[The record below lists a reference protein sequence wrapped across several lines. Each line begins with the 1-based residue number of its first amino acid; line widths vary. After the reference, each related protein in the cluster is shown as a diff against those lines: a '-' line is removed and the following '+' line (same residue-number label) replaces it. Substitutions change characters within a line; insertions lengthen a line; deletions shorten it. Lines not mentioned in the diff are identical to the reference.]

1 MDLATSVK
9 VCFKKYA
16 TFEGRAQRSEFWYFY
31 LFLLLLG
38 ICTIIIDTG
47 VLGHSIEEEYTPIIT
62 LASVITLIPSFSVS
76 ARRLHDINRSGWW
89 VLLYITIIGIIL
101 LIVWYATEGEK
112 KKNRFGSPIKIK

>member
-38 ICTIIIDTG
+38 ICTMIIDVG
-47 VLGHSIEEEYTPIIT
+47 VLGHSIEEEYTPINT
-62 LASVITLIPSFSVS
+62 LASVITLIP
-76 ARRLHDINRSGWW
+76 
-89 VLLYITIIGIIL
+89 IL
-101 LIVWYATEGEK
+101 LIIMFVLSVFLISKRESLENY
-112 KKNRFGSPIKIK
+112 KNSSRNIFDVKNIK